1 MFSKVLFP
9 VDLED
14 VDTAEHALRYLN
26 GMLSQGQEV
35 HILGVLP
42 GFNMPLVA
50 SYFPEGTVENA
61 IKAMKLQLNQL
72 AEQNLSDDLT
82 CFVHVAEGVPH
93 KEIVKTAHKLN
104 CDLIAIPSQNHGMVE
119 KVLLGSVTA
128 KVVEQADCSVFV
140 MRTS

>member
-14 VDTAEHALRYLN
+14 VVTAEHALRYLN
-26 GMLSQGQEV
+26 GMLSNGQEL

-50 SYFPEGTVENA
+50 SYFPEGTVEHAINA
-61 IKAMKLQLNQL
+61 MEQQLNEL
-72 AEQNLSDDLT
+72 AEQNLSSKLSW
-82 CFVHVAEGVPH
+82 FIHVAEGVPH
-93 KEIVKTAHKLN
+93 KEIVKKARKLN
-104 CDLIAIPSQNHGMVE
+104 CDLIAIPSRNHGFVE

-128 KVVEQADCSVFV
+128 KVVEQAGCSVFV
-140 MRTS
+140 MR

>member
-14 VDTAEHALRYLN
+14 VVTAEHALRYLD
-26 GMLSQGQEV
+26 GMLSNGKEL

-50 SYFPEGTVENA
+50 SYFPEGTVEHAINA
-61 IKAMKLQLNQL
+61 MEHQLKEL
-72 AEQNLSDDLT
+72 AEQNLSSNLSW
-82 CFVHVAEGVPH
+82 FIHVAEGVPH
-93 KEIVKTAHKLN
+93 KEIVKKAHKLN
-104 CDLIAIPSQNHGMVE
+104 CDLIAIPSQNHGLVE

-140 MRTS
+140 MR